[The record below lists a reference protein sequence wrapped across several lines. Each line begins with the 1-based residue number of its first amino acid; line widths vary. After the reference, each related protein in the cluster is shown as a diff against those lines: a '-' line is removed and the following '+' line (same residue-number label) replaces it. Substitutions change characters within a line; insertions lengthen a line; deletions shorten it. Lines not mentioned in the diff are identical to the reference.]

1 MSTQK
6 SRFHGLFEPQASQ
19 PEQPERKSVTKK
31 APGKDIMKVRNK
43 ETKKSRK
50 EEGSVPRVKTNY
62 ELRQDYVKAFKLIAA
77 DENRKIYDLINEA
90 MGEYLERR
98 QGSKK

>member
-6 SRFHGLFEPQASQ
+6 SRFQGLFEPQGNK
-19 PEQPERKSVTKK
+19 PEQPERKPVTKK
-31 APGKDIMKVRNK
+31 APGKDIMKVRNQ

-50 EEGSVPRVKTNY
+50 EESSVPRVKTNY